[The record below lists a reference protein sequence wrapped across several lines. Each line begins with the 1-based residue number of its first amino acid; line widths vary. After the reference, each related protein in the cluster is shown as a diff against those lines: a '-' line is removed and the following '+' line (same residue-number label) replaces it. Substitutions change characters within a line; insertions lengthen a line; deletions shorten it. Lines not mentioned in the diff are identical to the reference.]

1 MPMRPTARPLATAA
15 ALALLAVVGGG
26 VGAPGTANAA
36 SYRYWSFWVGAGD
49 GWSYAQVGAGSTR
62 PADGSVQGWR
72 FAISAGASSST
83 IPPRAAASFD
93 AICGSDPAAEGR
105 KRVGL
110 VVDFG
115 TTGDAPAGE
124 TPPRGIARVCVEAPA
139 SATGAAVL
147 AQAFAVR
154 SKDGLVCGI
163 DGYPRTECAAIVRD
177 AAPGPSSRPTPTP
190 TRSTAEAPGGSTSSD
205 DDASDARAAA
215 SAARPTPS
223 GGGSAAGA
231 RPATTPAPDAGS
243 GATSPAT
250 GDDAID
256 TAGGVDDP
264 VLVTQAAASES
275 GSPWGAV
282 AAIVLVVAAGI
293 GAWRL
298 RRRSA

>member
-1 MPMRPTARPLATAA
+1 MRPIVRPLATAA

-83 IPPRAAASFD
+83 IPPRAAASF
-93 AICGSDPAAEGR
+93 ATICGSDPAPEGR
-105 KRVGL
+105 KRIGL

-115 TTGDAPAGE
+115 TTADAPTGE
-124 TPPRGIARVCVEAPA
+124 TPPRGIARVCLEAPA

-163 DGYPRTECAAIVRD
+163 DGYPRSECAAIVRD
-177 AAPGPSSRPTPTP
+177 AAPAPSSRPTPTP
-190 TRSTAEAPGGSTSSD
+190 TRGAVEAPGGSTSPD
-205 DDASDARAAA
+205 DDAADARAAA
-215 SAARPTPS
+215 PAARPTS
-223 GGGSAAGA
+223 AGGDDAAGTST
-231 RPATTPAPDAGS
+231 PPTTPGASS
-243 GATSPAT
+243 GATPSAQ

-256 TAGGVDDP
+256 AAADVDDP
-264 VLVTQAAASES
+264 VLVTGAAASGS

-282 AAIVLVVAAGI
+282 VAIVLVLAAGI
-293 GAWRL
+293 GAWQL